1 MKLLRRQGSKVAP
14 AFSFYN
20 PTCSSFRTT
29 LKLYTTTIKDNNQ
42 EAEIINTTISN
53 LRKNLSEG
61 DRGLWQEVWVF
72 EILKDISSNIYSGF
86 SGIFNL

>member
-1 MKLLRRQGSKVAP
+1 VLLDCTQKVHNTAMLTNYWK
-14 AFSFYN
+14 AKMFY
-20 PTCSSFRTT
+20 
-29 LKLYTTTIKDNNQ
+29 
-42 EAEIINTTISN
+42 TTISN

-86 SGIFNL
+86 SGIFNLWVCNIQKPAIQPFLT